1 MDQSLNYSYQ
11 VNFYEDRSAEELK
24 KFVFSVISV
33 DRVFCLERTNIKNGL
48 MSYPKDAW
56 RSGHTGF

>member
-24 KFVFSVISV
+24 KLVLTGI
-33 DRVFCLERTNIKNGL
+33 
-48 MSYPKDAW
+48 YAW
-56 RSGHTGF
+56 KEQILGMD

>member
-24 KFVFSVISV
+24 KFVF
-33 DRVFCLERTNIKNGL
+33 
-48 MSYPKDAW
+48 
-56 RSGHTGF
+56 